1 MAAKTQINPKLLDG
15 ILTETV
21 NTVKESQTQ
30 VFDISEQS
38 RQEFLNLAKELE
50 DVKEKALEAIDRSD
64 LLEERSKVA
73 RSNLAQVSKHFQ
85 KYSEGDIRKA
95 YESANAIQI
104 EMSIARQTEKQLRE
118 KRDDIERRLNGLKE
132 TVSKAESLVGQ
143 ISVVLNYLSGDL
155 MKINELVQ
163 DAKQKQEFGLQI
175 IEAQEEERRRV
186 SREIHDGPAQL
197 MANVLIRSELVEK
210 VFNEKGK
217 DAAVTEIR
225 DLREMVRGS
234 LKEVRRIIYDLR
246 PMALDDLGLIPTLKK
261 YLRNVQESTGVE
273 IELVP
278 MGKERRFHT
287 KMEIALFRLIQEAVQ
302 NSCKHAEPKNISV
315 KIEFTERNV
324 SLFVKDDGKGFD
336 ASQQSKTNSF
346 GLIGMRERVELLE
359 GTLKINS
366 RLNIGTGVYIQ
377 IPIRDREGSE

>member
-1 MAAKTQINPKLLDG
+1 MAAKTQIDPKLLDG
-15 ILTETV
+15 ILTETI
-21 NTVKESQTQ
+21 NTVKVSQTQ
-30 VFDISEQS
+30 VFDISEES
-38 RQEFLNLAKELE
+38 RQEFLRLNKELE

-64 LLEERSKVA
+64 LLEERSKFA
-73 RSNLAQVSKHFQ
+73 RSKLAQVSKHFQ
-85 KYSEGDIRKA
+85 KYSEGDIRDA

-118 KRDDIERRLNGLKE
+118 KRNDLERRLNGLKE

-155 MKINELVQ
+155 LKINELVE

-210 VFNEKGK
+210 VFNEKGTK
-217 DAAVTEIR
+217 AAVTEIR
-225 DLREMVRGS
+225 DLREMVRAS
-234 LKEVRRIIYDLR
+234 LREVRRIIYDLR
-246 PMALDDLGLIPTLKK
+246 PMALDDLGLVPTLKK
-261 YLRNVQESTGVE
+261 YLRNVQESTGIE

-278 MGKERRFHT
+278 MGNERRFHT

-315 KIEFTERNV
+315 KIEFTDRNV

-336 ASQQSKTNSF
+336 ATVPQKTNSF

-366 RLNIGTGVYIQ
+366 RLNIGTNVYIQ

>member
-1 MAAKTQINPKLLDG
+1 MAAKTQIDPKLLDG
-15 ILTETV
+15 ILTETI
-21 NTVKESQTQ
+21 NTVKVSQTQ
-30 VFDISEQS
+30 VFDISEES
-38 RQEFLNLAKELE
+38 RQEFLRLAKELE

-64 LLEERSKVA
+64 LLEERSKIA
-73 RSNLAQVSKHFQ
+73 RSKLAQVSKHFQ
-85 KYSEGDIRKA
+85 KYSEGDIREA

-118 KRDDIERRLNGLKE
+118 KRNDLERRLNALKE
-132 TVSKAESLVGQ
+132 TVAKAESLVGQ

-155 MKINELVQ
+155 LKINELVE

-210 VFNEKGK
+210 VFNEKGTQ
-217 DAAVTEIR
+217 AAVTEIR
-225 DLREMVRGS
+225 DLREMVRAS
-234 LKEVRRIIYDLR
+234 LREVRRIIYDLR
-246 PMALDDLGLIPTLKK
+246 PMALDDLGLVPTLKK
-261 YLRNVQESTGVE
+261 YLRNVQESTGIE

-278 MGKERRFHT
+278 MGNERRFHT

-302 NSCKHAEPKNISV
+302 NSCKHADPKHISV
-315 KIEFTERNV
+315 KIEFTDRNV

-336 ASQQSKTNSF
+336 AGVPQKTNSF

-359 GTLKINS
+359 GTLKISS

>member
-1 MAAKTQINPKLLDG
+1 MVAKAQIDPRLLDG
-15 ILTETV
+15 ILTETI
-21 NTVKESQTQ
+21 NTVKVSQTQ

-38 RQEFLNLAKELE
+38 RQEFLHLAKELE
-50 DVKEKALEAIDRSD
+50 DVKEKVLEAIDRSD
-64 LLEERSKVA
+64 LLEERSKIA
-73 RSNLAQVSKHFQ
+73 RSKLAQVSKHFQ
-85 KYSEGDIRKA
+85 KYSEADIREA
-95 YESANAIQI
+95 YESANATQI
-104 EMSIARQTEKQLRE
+104 EMSIARQTEKQLLE
-118 KRDDIERRLNGLKE
+118 KRNDLERRLNGLKE

-155 MKINELVQ
+155 LKINELVE

-197 MANVLIRSELVEK
+197 MANVLIRSELLEK
-210 VFNEKGK
+210 VFNQKGT
-217 DAAVTEIR
+217 DAAITEIR
-225 DLREMVRGS
+225 DLREMVRAS
-234 LKEVRRIIYDLR
+234 LREVRRIIYDLR

-261 YLRNVQESTGVE
+261 YLRNVQENTGIS

-278 MGKERRFHT
+278 MGLERRFHT

-302 NSCKHAEPKNISV
+302 NSCKHAEPKNITV
-315 KIEFTERNV
+315 KIEFTEHHV

-336 ASQQSKTNSF
+336 SSLQKTNSF

-359 GTLKINS
+359 GSLKISS
-366 RLNIGTGVYIQ
+366 RLSFGTGVYIQ